1 MSAGPAHRLEDIA
14 SIYADREAEAR
25 RFYAHGGRV
34 IGVLGATVPTELIT
48 AAGMFP
54 LRLVGDPARGTARSD
69 AYMEPVREGYLRAIV
84 EKLLA
89 GDYGFLDLI
98 VVPRSSEG
106 LLQFYYL
113 VEHIRTTEPELRLPA
128 LHLFDLL
135 QTPFDYTARYV
146 RARMEE
152 LRTRLGGIAGAP
164 ISDKAIA
171 DAIASHDA
179 ARRGFGTIVA
189 RRRTTPPAISGT
201 TALRLAG
208 CGQVLPVDALAAL
221 IAEAVTHHETIVP
234 GPRLMIKGSPQEHD
248 GFYRAVEATGA
259 TIVADDHDWG
269 ETLYE
274 TPVGD
279 SDDPMQALVAHCMT
293 HRPSPRRL
301 PQEAVDAEF
310 IARVRDAAVD
320 GVIFALE
327 AHDDTLGWD
336 YPAQK
341 RALEAIGVASI
352 LLTGQS
358 YWSID
363 DRTQTDI
370 ATFVRELSR

>member
-1 MSAGPAHRLEDIA
+1 MSPRTDA
-14 SIYADREAEAR
+14 SGDVFAQIYADREADAR
-25 RFYAHGGRV
+25 RFHAEGGKV
-34 IGVLGATVPTELIT
+34 IGVLGATAPTELIT

-54 LRLVGDPARGTARSD
+54 LRLVGDPARGTTRSD
-69 AYMEPVREGYLRAIV
+69 AYMEPVREGYLRAIL

-113 VEHIRTTEPELRLPA
+113 VEHIRTSEPELRLPA

-152 LRTRLGGIAGAP
+152 LRARLGEIAGAP
-164 ISDKAIA
+164 IHDKAIA
-171 DAIASHDA
+171 DAIARHDGT
-179 ARRGFGTIVA
+179 RKGFGNVVA
-189 RRRTTPPAISGT
+189 KRRATPPTMAGT

-208 CGQVLPVDALAAL
+208 CGQSLPVDRFATL
-221 IAEAVTHHETIVP
+221 IAEAETHDETIAP
-234 GPRLMIKGSPQEHD
+234 GPRLMIKGSPHEHAD
-248 GFYRAVEATGA
+248 FYRMVEATGA

-269 ETLYE
+269 EALYE

-279 SDDPMQALVAHCMT
+279 SGDPMQALVAHCMT

-341 RALEAIGVASI
+341 RALDAIGVASI

-363 DRTQTDI
+363 DQT
-370 ATFVRELSR
+370 ATAVANFVRELSR

>member
-1 MSAGPAHRLEDIA
+1 MNAGPADTLDRAL
-14 SIYADREAEAR
+14 SIYADRESDAR
-25 RFYAHGGRV
+25 RFHAQGGKV

-54 LRLVGDPARGTARSD
+54 LRLVGDPERGTARSD
-69 AYMEPVREGYLRAIV
+69 AYMEPVREGYLRAIL

-89 GDYGFLDLI
+89 GEYGYLDLI
-98 VVPRSSEG
+98 VVPRSAEG

-113 VEHIRTTEPELRLPA
+113 VEHIRTSEPERRLPA

-135 QTPFDYTARYV
+135 QSPFDYTARYV

-152 LRTRLGGIAGAP
+152 LRTRLGEIAGAP
-164 ISDKAIA
+164 IHDKAIA
-171 DAIASHDA
+171 EAIARHDA

-189 RRRTTPPAISGT
+189 RRRTTPPMVTGT
-201 TALRLAG
+201 TTLRLAG
-208 CGQVLPVDALAAL
+208 CGQTLRVDAFAAL
-221 IAEAVTHHETIVP
+221 LAEAGTHDETIAP
-234 GPRLMIKGSPQEHD
+234 GPRLMVKGSPHEHAD
-248 GFYRAVEATGA
+248 FYRMVEATGA
-259 TIVADDHDWG
+259 TIVTDDHDWG
-269 ETLYE
+269 EALYE

-279 SDDPMQALVAHCMT
+279 SDDPMQGLVAHCMQ

-301 PQEAVDAEF
+301 PHEAVDAEF

-341 RALEAIGVASI
+341 RALDAIGVASI

-363 DRTQTDI
+363 DRT
-370 ATFVRELSR
+370 AMAVANFVRELSR